1 MAFLTQAARKN
12 ALDGLTINYVLLHDG
27 VPGDNGA
34 SNQIT
39 GTEQSITLAAA
50 TDYQTNDAQR
60 QPSADIEYTELNANQ
75 SVTHVSFWEGD
86 PAVDGTFKAWAALTG
101 DTEANSAGEFTITA
115 TDSRIYAS
123 MLA

>member
-27 VPGDNGA
+27 VPGDTGA

-75 SVTHVSFWEGD
+75 KCNARQLLGRRSRSGWHVQGVGG
-86 PAVDGTFKAWAALTG
+86 VDRRY
-101 DTEANSAGEFTITA
+101 S
-115 TDSRIYAS
+115 SQ
-123 MLA
+123 